1 MKLILTH
8 EVSGLGAA
16 GDVVDVR
23 DGYGRNYLLPRKL
36 ATPWTKGAEKDI
48 ASIRKAREV
57 REISTLEAAQSVKK
71 QLEGM
76 SVAVPA
82 KAGSG
87 GRLFGAVSS
96 AQIADAVKAAGG
108 PELDRRK
115 IEVPGHIKTT
125 GAYAASVRLHPE
137 VSAKVAFE
145 VVPA

>member
-57 REISTLEAAQSVKK
+57 IQRSLATTQEIARLLGENAAASEITLNSIIESFT
-71 QLEGM
+71 
-76 SVAVPA
+76 PA
-82 KAGSG
+82 K
-87 GRLFGAVSS
+87 
-96 AQIADAVKAAGG
+96 
-108 PELDRRK
+108 PEEPRQEKDWRTLYKR
-115 IEVPGHIKTT
+115 
-125 GAYAASVRLHPE
+125 
-137 VSAKVAFE
+137 
-145 VVPA
+145 

>member
-1 MKLILTH
+1 
-8 EVSGLGAA
+8 
-16 GDVVDVR
+16 
-23 DGYGRNYLLPRKL
+23 
-36 ATPWTKGAEKDI
+36 
-48 ASIRKAREV
+48 
-57 REISTLEAAQSVKK
+57 
-71 QLEGM
+71 M

-87 GRLFGAVSS
+87 AALRCCVQRSDRRRRQGRRR
-96 AQIADAVKAAGG
+96 

-115 IEVPGHIKTT
+115 IEIPGHIKTT